1 MDLLKKYNRVK
12 ELLQWL
18 IYVIVAA
25 LLVGT
30 IVGVLTGTKSCKS
43 NDTIETVE
51 AKYFMNELVLVH
63 NNFYVKVNY
72 AKTVESISY
81 IKKKDS
87 NEKETI
93 TGNFIEVNLEITK
106 ISDSTEKD
114 HTLDT
119 NDFKL
124 RNHSGIYLP
133 LNDIMALFNIDAID
147 VHIDTDEKGFIMSD
161 SNFDNKKAVKDF
173 SWVGTTLSNGDTINI
188 ILFFEMN
195 EGYKVEENLMLL
207 EIDFYVGRSG
217 IKKGED
223 IVLLNCLRNKSN
235 NNQ

>member
-72 AKTVESISY
+72 AKTVESI
-81 IKKKDS
+81 
-87 NEKETI
+87 
-93 TGNFIEVNLEITK
+93 
-106 ISDSTEKD
+106 
-114 HTLDT
+114 
-119 NDFKL
+119 
-124 RNHSGIYLP
+124 
-133 LNDIMALFNIDAID
+133 
-147 VHIDTDEKGFIMSD
+147 
-161 SNFDNKKAVKDF
+161 
-173 SWVGTTLSNGDTINI
+173 
-188 ILFFEMN
+188 
-195 EGYKVEENLMLL
+195 
-207 EIDFYVGRSG
+207 
-217 IKKGED
+217 
-223 IVLLNCLRNKSN
+223 
-235 NNQ
+235 